1 MLCRRMDRHQISL
14 GLLFLRLIGGG
25 LLIQGRG
32 WIWTAMI
39 GNTRAMLSDPFGVG
53 GEFSWFL
60 TLFSEFL
67 CTVFVMLG
75 IFTRFTAVPPLIVMV
90 VTALAMPGGTAW
102 SVRELYLLHA
112 LPFFVLTFTGPGDY
126 SVDARVAAWANPR

>member
-60 TLFSEFL
+60 DMCGIKNWLRKPFQPLDAIWAIENGISSLQED
-67 CTVFVMLG
+67 FV
-75 IFTRFTAVPPLIVMV
+75 
-90 VTALAMPGGTAW
+90 
-102 SVRELYLLHA
+102 
-112 LPFFVLTFTGPGDY
+112 
-126 SVDARVAAWANPR
+126 RV